1 MFKTNPPVELSE
13 SVVMLGTNE
22 YPLYLVKGGDQGAIF
37 EGGVAAMGPLIQQQ
51 LASLKI
57 HRGYI
62 RQLIVT
68 HAHPDHVMA
77 VPMLQKV
84 FPGITVCASR
94 LAARTLEAEK
104 AVSFFAKV
112 DAILTESLIKAGSIG
127 AEHRPEPLEEMRI
140 PIDTCLAEGDLLVVG
155 DVDFNVLFTPGH
167 SDCSLSFHA
176 PQQGILI
183 VSDATGYFLPKRFW
197 WPNYF
202 VDYGE
207 YLDSMRRLAEMDAGV
222 LCLSH
227 NAAVTGAEEVKAYFE
242 GAISATEAYHQRIV
256 DEAKGG
262 KSVEEIAGQLG
273 AEVYE
278 RTQLMSLNFFQK
290 NCALLVKQS
299 IQYAGIDEESEDAK
313 VDEASAESAENA
325 EGEESENES

>member
-1 MFKTNPPVELSE
+1 MFVNNPPVELSE
-13 SVVMLGTNE
+13 SVVMFGTNE

-37 EGGVAAMGPLIQQQ
+37 EGGIAAMGPLFQQQ
-51 LASLKI
+51 LARLGI
-57 HRGYI
+57 PRGYI
-62 RQLIVT
+62 RQLVVT

-84 FPGITVCASR
+84 FPGITVCGSR
-94 LAARTLEAEK
+94 LAARTLEVEK
-104 AVSFFAKV
+104 AVSFFVKV
-112 DAILTESLIKAGSIG
+112 DDILTESLIKSGSIG
-127 AEHRPEPLEEMRI
+127 AEHRPDPLEEMRI
-140 PIDTCLAEGDLLVVG
+140 PIDTYLAEGDLFIVD

-183 VSDATGYFLPKRFW
+183 ISDATGYFLPKRFW

-207 YLDSMRRLAEMDAGV
+207 YLDSIRRLAELDAEV

-227 NAAVTGAEEVKAYFE
+227 NTAVTGAEDIKAYFE

-256 DEAKGG
+256 DEARGG
-262 KSVEEIAGQLG
+262 KSVREIAGQLG
-273 AEVYE
+273 AEVFE
-278 RTQLMSLNFFQK
+278 KTQLMPLEFFQK

-299 IQYAGIDEESEDAK
+299 MEYAGI
-313 VDEASAESAENA
+313 
-325 EGEESENES
+325 GEENENENENEQ